1 MTSREANLPWAKKMA
16 ERKKKKKGKWK
27 KKKKKHLANHKFQRP
42 SHICVLSA
50 FSG

>member
-1 MTSREANLPWAKKMA
+1 MPSREANLPSAKKMA
-16 ERKKKKKGKWK
+16 EKKKGKWEE
-27 KKKKKHLANHKFQRP
+27 KKKHLANHKFQRP

>member
-16 ERKKKKKGKWK
+16 ERKKKKKENG

>member
-1 MTSREANLPWAKKMA
+1 MPGRKANLPWARMA
-16 ERKKKKKGKWK
+16 EKKGGGEGRKMEKKKN
-27 KKKKKHLANHKFQRP
+27 HLANHKFQRP